1 MSRWRMPSQ
10 TGDRRNAHV
19 GARLVEV
26 CRGMLVTRNLGL
38 VAMGRGI
45 SKIHGRRRTILTRR
59 RREVGV
65 AACGARVE
73 VGGGEGMARQGWV
86 NRGV

>member
-10 TGDRRNAHV
+10 TGDRRNAHA
-19 GARLVEV
+19 GARLVAV
-26 CRGMLVTRNLGL
+26 CRDMLATRNLGL

-45 SKIHGRRRTILTRR
+45 SKIHARRRTTLTRR

-65 AACGARVE
+65 ACGAGVE
-73 VGGGEGMARQGWV
+73 VGGGEGQGWV

>member
-10 TGDRRNAHV
+10 TGDRRNAHA
-19 GARLVEV
+19 GARSVVAV
-26 CRGMLVTRNLGL
+26 CRDMLVTRSLGL

-45 SKIHGRRRTILTRR
+45 SKIHARRRTTLTRR

-65 AACGARVE
+65 AECGARVE
-73 VGGGEGMARQGWV
+73 VGGEEGQGWASHAV
-86 NRGV
+86 